1 MAQPCCP
8 FTSLTRTTH
17 PPHPPSL
24 SPGVNRGPC
33 LQPKL
38 IQALSA
44 PSWTSPIFPPRN
56 LELELRDLQVIENED
71 CRHSGKES
79 TCQCRGSKRYTDS
92 IPGSGRFLG
101 EGNGTPLPGK
111 SDGQRTPEGYHSLGL
126 QRVGHD
132 SACVHTNTMAAFAF
146 AQHSGVEHFL
156 CRPLPSMP
164 QVSVLTLL
172 LHHPACQLIKLL
184 APGI

>member
-24 SPGVNRGPC
+24 SPGMNRGPC

-79 TCQCRGSKRYTDS
+79 TCQCRRSKRYTDS

-101 EGNGTPLPGK
+101 EGNGNSLLYSCLENLMDKGAWQATVPGGAK
-111 SDGQRTPEGYHSLGL
+111 SRTQLSTHTHTENGHVQPNGHQSKKGCL
-126 QRVGHD
+126 QRQKEGSTEKQTQYFMLKETD
-132 SACVHTNTMAAFAF
+132 RHT
-146 AQHSGVEHFL
+146 V
-156 CRPLPSMP
+156 
-164 QVSVLTLL
+164 
-172 LHHPACQLIKLL
+172 
-184 APGI
+184 

>member
-1 MAQPCCP
+1 MQEFDDLLTYGDLTKGKKYFQVALMVKNSANAED
-8 FTSLTRTTH
+8 TS
-17 PPHPPSL
+17 
-24 SPGVNRGPC
+24 
-33 LQPKL
+33 
-38 IQALSA
+38 
-44 PSWTSPIFPPRN
+44 
-56 LELELRDLQVIENED
+56 
-71 CRHSGKES
+71 
-79 TCQCRGSKRYTDS
+79 S

-132 SACVHTNTMAAFAF
+132 SACVHTNTMAAFSF